1 MFIRNE
7 AKVASWVGWVER
19 NWLLQQ
25 DAVE

>member
-1 MFIRNE
+1 MFSRNE